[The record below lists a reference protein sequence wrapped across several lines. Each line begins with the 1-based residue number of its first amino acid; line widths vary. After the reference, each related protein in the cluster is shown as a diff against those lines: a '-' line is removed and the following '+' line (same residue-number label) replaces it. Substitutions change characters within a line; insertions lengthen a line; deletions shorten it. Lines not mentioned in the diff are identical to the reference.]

1 MELTKEQIRFIDHRL
16 ENDGVKYWDIRI
28 EMLDHIVSDLEK
40 NLKPENSEYEFKEIV
55 QEAFVSLGWKENFNG
70 SNFEK
75 LNKEGWKNVGKKYQK
90 EYFLEVRNFFKNP
103 KNSIAFI
110 LCLLLLFMLSK
121 NVSHSAFLKINYL
134 LFLFPAF
141 LFLWE
146 YLSVFRKKL
155 GNSLH
160 KNYGLH
166 YMSFSFLILNVFFQ
180 FMGNN
185 DFLSIPTTYHKMII
199 FTIVPLHLVLSISG
213 FQVYKKAIK
222 RIETMRNNLLS

>member
-16 ENDGVKYWDIRI
+16 EKDGVKYWDIRI

-141 LFLWE
+141 LFLWV
-146 YLSVFRKKL
+146 YFRSPSLSWAMEFP
-155 GNSLH
+155 
-160 KNYGLH
+160 
-166 YMSFSFLILNVFFQ
+166 MSFL
-180 FMGNN
+180 
-185 DFLSIPTTYHKMII
+185 T
-199 FTIVPLHLVLSISG
+199 
-213 FQVYKKAIK
+213 
-222 RIETMRNNLLS
+222 